1 MMIVRA
7 IEGKN
12 ILRISGS
19 VDVLGIREPGGTIV
33 EDNRMFGGDTRG
45 EVVGEAFD

>member
-19 VDVLGIREPGGTIV
+19 VDVLGIREGGTIV
-33 EDNRMFGGDTRG
+33 EDNRMFGGATQG
-45 EVVGEAFD
+45 EVVGDAFD